1 MKKIFVSVTKFEFQ
15 QKNAHELNSRSV
27 TKFEFSNF
35 QLFFLDLHDLYFMLP
50 DGFGM

>member
-1 MKKIFVSVTKFEFQ
+1 MKKSSCSLQNLNFNK
-15 QKNAHELNSRSV
+15 KNAHELNSRSV